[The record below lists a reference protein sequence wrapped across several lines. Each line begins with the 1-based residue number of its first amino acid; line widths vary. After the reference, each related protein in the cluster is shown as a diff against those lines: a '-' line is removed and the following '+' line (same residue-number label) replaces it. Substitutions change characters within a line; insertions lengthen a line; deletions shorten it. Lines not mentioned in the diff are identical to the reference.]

1 VLPQVQ
7 LIGVRTPK
15 QSMMPDSDQLYE
27 TLFKSWE
34 RFLILTQEEKDAFM
48 QASECYH
55 FKKGKVLVRQGRV
68 CDRFF
73 FVLKGAART
82 YHRKGD
88 KEYTHGLQFDR
99 FDAVSLSSFIA
110 QQPSQ
115 ENVELIEDSSL
126 ISITRDNLHRLYQS
140 YPRSNMIGR
149 LGVEEA
155 FVELEKR
162 ARSLQKLSAKERYEE
177 LIAKSPMCL
186 QRVPLKHIASYLGIT
201 QETLSRIRAGK

>member
-1 VLPQVQ
+1 
-7 LIGVRTPK
+7 
-15 QSMMPDSDQLYE
+15 MPDSEQLYD

-34 RFLILTQEEKDAFM
+34 RYLLLTREEKTAFM
-48 QASECYH
+48 QASEVHH
-55 FKKGKVLVRQGRV
+55 FKKGKVLVRQGHI

-82 YHRKGD
+82 YHRKGE
-88 KEYTHGLQFDR
+88 KEFTHGFQIDR
-99 FDAVSLSSFIA
+99 FDAVSLFSFITE
-110 QQPSQ
+110 QPSQ
-115 ENVELIEDSSL
+115 ESIELIEDSSL
-126 ISITRDNLHRLYQS
+126 IAISRDNLHRLYKT

-162 ARSLQKLSAKERYEE
+162 TRSLQQLSAKERYEE
-177 LIAKSPMCL
+177 LIAKRPLLL

-201 QETLSRIRAGK
+201 QETLSRIRAGR

>member
-1 VLPQVQ
+1 M
-7 LIGVRTPK
+7 K
-15 QSMMPDSDQLYE
+15 PDSDQLYE
-27 TLFKSWE
+27 TLFTWWE
-34 RFLILTQEEKDAFM
+34 KYLILAPEEKAAFM
-48 QASECYH
+48 QASEVHSY
-55 FKKGKVLVRQGRV
+55 KKGKVLVRQGHI
-68 CDRFF
+68 CDKFF

-88 KEYTHGLQFDR
+88 KEHTHGLQFDR

-115 ENVELIEDSSL
+115 ENIELIEDSLL
-126 ISITRDNLHRLYQS
+126 IAISRENLHRLYKA

-162 ARSLQKLSAKERYEE
+162 TRSLQQLSARERYEE